1 MRAYFGSRISD
12 HMIRTP
18 EGYLVC
24 KDVPIARTGIQNY
37 RGMEF
42 GGSDHNK
49 IYNVERPEDEV
60 FNKATLASFE
70 GKPVVD
76 EHPQED
82 VKPGNVLRYLKGTCR
97 NVHRGDG
104 ALSDCIVADL
114 IIYDDDL
121 IRKIEDG
128 KRDISCGYD
137 CLWDPKDESTY
148 VQREIRGNH
157 VAVVERGRAGHKVSI
172 RDSKGGIKM
181 SYKAKKQGLWGRMLA
196 AFAKDEDTSPE
207 DLAAAAKLNP
217 EAQDAE
223 EERPPMPPQKREVEP
238 PEEKPVLDADEM
250 NARLARIEDALAAL
264 ANKGREEPEEK
275 KEESNALD
283 DLEERLK
290 GKEPETPSR
299 EDEVDVPPEDINKA
313 HGEAED
319 DEDVIEPEDKE
330 KDAQA
335 ARDAA
340 LDIID
345 GLKPILA
352 TLPPRQRKQAAD
364 SMAALIR
371 GNLPDTQYGILAAAQ
386 HNTRQAQDS
395 NPLMDDVAY
404 GRMIRNKYNPHY
416 ANKED

>member
-24 KDVPIARTGIQNY
+24 KDVPIARTGIQKY

-42 GGSDHNK
+42 GGEDSNK

-60 FNKATLASFE
+60 FNKAALASFE

-76 EHPQED
+76 EHPSED

-114 IIYDDDL
+114 IIYDDEL

-137 CLWDPKDESTY
+137 CLWDPSDEDTY
-148 VQREIRGNH
+148 IQREIRGNH

-172 RDSKGGIKM
+172 RDSKGGTKGM

-223 EERPPMPPQKREVEP
+223 ERQPMPMQKQEEPQ
-238 PEEKPVLDADEM
+238 EEKPALDADEM
-250 NARLARIEDALAAL
+250 NERLTRIEDALRAL
-264 ANKGREEPEEK
+264 AGKGEEPEEK
-275 KEESNALD
+275 KEEPNALD
-283 DLEERLK
+283 DLEQRLK
-290 GKEPETPSR
+290 AGEQEAPSDDEDAVQEAPEQ
-299 EDEVDVPPEDINKA
+299 INKA
-313 HGEAED
+313 HGEACD
-319 DEDVIEPEDKE
+319 DDVIEPGEEREDP
-330 KDAQA
+330 QA

-340 LDIID
+340 LNIID
-345 GLKPILA
+345 GLKPIIA
-352 TLPPRQRKQAAD
+352 SLPYAQRKKAAD
-364 SMAALIR
+364 SMAALLR
-371 GNLPDTQYGILAAAQ
+371 GHMADSQYGVLAHAMKNGHAAK
-386 HNTRQAQDS
+386 DS
-395 NPLMDDVAY
+395 NPIMDDVEY
-404 GRMIRNKYNPHY
+404 GRMIRNMYNPHY
-416 ANKED
+416 KKD

>member
-24 KDVPIARTGIQNY
+24 KDVPIARIGIQNY

-42 GGSDHNK
+42 GGAEPNK

-60 FNKATLASFE
+60 FNKAALASFE

-104 ALSDCIVADL
+104 AFSDYVIADL

-172 RDSKGGIKM
+172 HDSKGGTRM

-217 EAQDAE
+217 EAQDDG
-223 EERPPMPPQKREVEP
+223 EERPPLPPQKEEAP
-238 PEEKPVLDADEM
+238 QEEKPAFDADEM
-250 NARLARIEDALAAL
+250 NERLTRIEDALAAL
-264 ANKGREEPEEK
+264 AKPKEEPPAK
-275 KEESNALD
+275 KEEPTALD
-283 DLEERLK
+283 DLEQKLK
-290 GKEPETPSR
+290 GDEPEAASR
-299 EDEVDVPPEDINKA
+299 DEEDVEVPPEEINKA

-319 DEDVIEPEDKE
+319 DEEVIEPQEDE
-330 KDAQA
+330 GGDHQSV
-335 ARDAA
+335 RDAA
-340 LDIID
+340 LSIID
-345 GLKPILA
+345 GLKPIIA
-352 TLPPRQRKQAAD
+352 SLPPAQRKKAAD
-364 SMAALIR
+364 SMAALLR
-371 GNLPDTQYGILAAAQ
+371 GHIDDSQYGVLARAMKNGHAAKD
-386 HNTRQAQDS
+386 A
-395 NPLMDDVAY
+395 NPIMDDAAY
-404 GRMIRNKYNPHY
+404 GRMIRDQYNPHY
-416 ANKED
+416 KKN